1 MSPFTRIRLALYAT
15 YVALRAV
22 GYVLMFKL
30 GFVPQHMHAEM
41 VAKFVAAEA
50 RATALATQRDIGHG
64 WRTVAEMRRVV
75 LERHN
80 LYTPQLAH
88 MEVMHAGVV
97 FPPSPDG
104 PPRPTA

>member
-50 RATALATQRDIGHG
+50 RPRSRPSGISGTAGARWPRCAASCSSGTIS
-64 WRTVAEMRRVV
+64 
-75 LERHN
+75 
-80 LYTPQLAH
+80 TPRS
-88 MEVMHAGVV
+88 
-97 FPPSPDG
+97 SP
-104 PPRPTA
+104 TWK